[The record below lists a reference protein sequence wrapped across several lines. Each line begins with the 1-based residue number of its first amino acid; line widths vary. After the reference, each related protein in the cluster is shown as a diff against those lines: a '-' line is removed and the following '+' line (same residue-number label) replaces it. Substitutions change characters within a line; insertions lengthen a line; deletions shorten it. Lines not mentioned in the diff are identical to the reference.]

1 MMPAVAAGPGL
12 VARHTREQKPLHVV
26 IAVERLSEGID
37 AAEACDGKAGLKPQ
51 KLGDVGNCL
60 LGPAKMAQG
69 GDQGLIAVDK
79 VRIGLG
85 GAAPDNDGLFV
96 VAFEKIG
103 DRVKVFPQW
112 KPRIGWGEL
121 AVAVKAT

>member
-1 MMPAVAAGPGL
+1 M
-12 VARHTREQKPLHVV
+12 HVV
-26 IAVERLSEGID
+26 IAVQRLSEGID
-37 AAEACDGKAGLKPQ
+37 ATKACGCKAGLEPQ
-51 KLGDVGNCL
+51 KLAEVGSCL
-60 LGPAKMAQG
+60 FGPAKMAQG

-85 GAAPDNDGLFV
+85 GAAPDNHGLFV
-96 VAFEKIG
+96 LAFEKIG